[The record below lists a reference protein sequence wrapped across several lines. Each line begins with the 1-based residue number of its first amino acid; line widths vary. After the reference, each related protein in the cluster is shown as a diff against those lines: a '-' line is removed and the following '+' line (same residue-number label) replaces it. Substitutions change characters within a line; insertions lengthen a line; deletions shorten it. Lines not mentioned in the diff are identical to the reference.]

1 MSLAAVLLLALGTG
15 CSSGSSESGSSEK
28 GRVTEKPGG
37 RAGAKASA
45 TKGTDGRP
53 VDIVRAAVAKARA
66 TSARIDEKIVL
77 SDGTRTYTLSIAGPF
92 DMARDKGTLS
102 VDFPGGAVDHID
114 EIFSRGRIYL
124 TPMQPAIPKGAWA
137 SIARDKV
144 EAHSLLRAPANDP
157 EHVLRQIAAMRK
169 VTRFGTGTVGG
180 RAATRYRGSLDTA
193 TLSLGLTAKARRSL
207 AKLHEM
213 IRTDLPVFTDAW
225 VDRAGRIVRVRLTH
239 RFQTDSAE
247 VTMTLSSFGQPVK
260 AVAPDD
266 SLTVPVMSVSGA
278 LPG

>member
-15 CSSGSSESGSSEK
+15 CSPGSSESGSS
-28 GRVTEKPGG
+28 EKPGG
-37 RAGAKASA
+37 RAGAKASG

-66 TSARIDEKIVL
+66 TSVRVDEKIVL

-124 TPMQPAIPKGAWA
+124 TPMQPVPKGAWA
-137 SIARDKV
+137 SIARDKA

-157 EHVLRQIAAMRK
+157 EHVLRQISAMRK
-169 VTRFGTGTVGG
+169 VTRFGTETVGG
-180 RAATRYRGSLDTA
+180 RPATRYRGSLDTA

-207 AKLHEM
+207 AEVHEM
-213 IRTDLPVFTDAW
+213 IQTDLPVFTDAW
-225 VDRAGRIVRVRLTH
+225 VDRAGRIVRVRLTY
-239 RFQTDSAE
+239 RFQTKSAE
-247 VTMTLSSFGQPVK
+247 VTMTLASFGQPVK
-260 AVAPDD
+260 AIAPDD
-266 SLTVPVMSVSGA
+266 SLTVPVKSVSGA